1 MGFFIAKKSRQQR
14 VFFFRILNVFL
25 SPFLSNLKIMNIKQ
39 YLDSTYLKSA
49 SQAGLSEADNLIVVK
64 NAITEAIEEGF
75 KLIMIRPEHVSIAK
89 EMILKANSPLLVGT
103 VIDFP
108 EGKSDIETK
117 LKEANA
123 AIENG
128 ADDLDFVC
136 NYEAFKNG
144 NPALVKQEILI
155 GTQIG
160 LANNK
165 TVKWIIEVAAL
176 TDKDIIQLSALIKNV
191 VISNF
196 KEENYNSVFVKSS
209 TGFFKTE
216 NDFPNGATIPTII
229 MMLENASPLPVKAAG
244 GVRSYDEAIEMIR
257 LGVKRIGTSAAK
269 IIANGENT
277 TNQY

>member
-1 MGFFIAKKSRQQR
+1 
-14 VFFFRILNVFL
+14 
-25 SPFLSNLKIMNIKQ
+25 MNIKQ
-39 YLDSTYLKSA
+39 YLDSTYLKTA
-49 SQAGLSEADNLIVVK
+49 SQAGLSDEENTIVVK
-64 NAITEAIEEGF
+64 NAISEAITENF
-75 KLIMIRPEHVSIAK
+75 KLIMIRPEYVSLAK
-89 EMILKANSPLLVGT
+89 EMILKANSSLLVGT

-117 LKEANA
+117 IKEANE

-144 NPALVKQEILI
+144 NLAVVKQEILLA
-155 GTQIG
+155 TQIG
-160 LANNK
+160 LAYNK

-176 TDKDIIQLSALIKNV
+176 TDKEIIQLSALIKNV

-196 KEENYNSVFVKSS
+196 KEENYASVFVKSS

-216 NDFPNGATIPTII
+216 NDLPNGATIHTII

-244 GVRSYDEAIEMIR
+244 GVRTYNEAIEMIR

-269 IIANGENT
+269 VIANGGNT
-277 TNQY
+277 PNQY